1 MNRVSAKNLG
11 EGLYKLRKLLL
22 ESGYSIQ
29 TASWQGTKEPPTFLE
44 ILHADLV
51 AKMSDDPKDASKIC
65 QATQPWADTHFK
77 ERVGGE
83 PLNPPPSH
91 VMWLKDTDNYLSG
104 QAFSHS
110 YPERMWAPKTQGIR
124 FQTGN
129 LGDAVELL
137 KKDRTTRQ
145 CYVPMWF
152 PEDIVAANQGERVPC
167 SFGWHFLVRNN
178 ELHCSYHMRACD
190 VVRHLHNDLYFANRL
205 CLWLNEQADLHC
217 GMGYLHFSSTSL
229 HCFLDDKYM
238 LGNMVQEYEGV
249 SQSKTTQQN
258 NNDEEIA
265 RRYLEYMAGGSR

>member
-1 MNRVSAKNLG
+1 MNRVSAENLG
-11 EGLYKLRKLLL
+11 EGLYKLRRLLL

-65 QATQPWADTHFK
+65 QATQPWADTHFE
-77 ERVGGE
+77 ERVGGQ

-110 YPERMWAPKTQGIR
+110 YPERMWAPKVPGIR

-152 PEDIVAANQGERVPC
+152 PEDIIAANQGERVPC

-205 CLWLNEQADLHC
+205 CLWLNKQADLHC
-217 GMGYLHFSSTSL
+217 EMGYLHFSSTSL

-238 LGNMVQEYEGV
+238 LNNMIKQYQGGQAPRE
-249 SQSKTTQQN
+249 QK

-265 RRYLEYMAGGSR
+265 RRYVQYMAGGNI